1 VDCCNNICV
10 YLHDFYYYSHVKLDV
25 LQLQKTYSSFS
36 YYSSYL
42 LTIFT
47 SSLYAT
53 NQNKKT
59 ALQKIKTAKKGHPQ
73 KDEGI
78 CFKKTAVNI
87 NARITPAQIIDPSED
102 IKT

>member
-1 VDCCNNICV
+1 MKKKGSFKKRIT
-10 YLHDFYYYSHVKLDV
+10 L
-25 LQLQKTYSSFS
+25 FS
-36 YYSSYL
+36 YCSSYL

-59 ALQKIKTAKKGHPQ
+59 ALQKIKTAKKGHSQ
-73 KDEGI
+73 KEEGI
-78 CFKKTAVNI
+78 CFKEAVVNI
-87 NARITPAQIIDPSED
+87 NARTIPAKSIDPSED